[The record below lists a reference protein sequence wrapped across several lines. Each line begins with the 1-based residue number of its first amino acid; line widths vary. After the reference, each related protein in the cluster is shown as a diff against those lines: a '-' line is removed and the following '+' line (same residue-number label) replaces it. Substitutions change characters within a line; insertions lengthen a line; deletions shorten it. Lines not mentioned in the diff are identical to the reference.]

1 MENNFKEKFKSELWL
16 LYREAYF
23 AKSQYILFYDIY
35 QLLLRNT
42 SYKYFFSTIFD
53 SLEFSILL
61 KLTKIYDEDPD
72 KQSITLLHIINKI
85 QSNKVLNKDDSLIK
99 NYLSEVTEKL
109 KNNKGEITKIKTCRD
124 KVVSHMDKK
133 YPKGLLSLK
142 PDEIIN
148 FDLLKK
154 YSYYAYDTLKNI
166 YELVYNEELSDTKQL
181 EILKLEYENII
192 KKIENTLDWI
202 NKGAIFSPFIL
213 FSQRVNH

>member
-23 AKSQYILFYDIY
+23 AKSQYILFHDLY
-35 QLLLRNT
+35 QLLLSKT
-42 SYKYFFSTIFD
+42 SYRYFFLTIFD

-99 NYLSEVTEKL
+99 NYLSEVIEKL
-109 KNNKGEITKIKTCRD
+109 KNNEEEIAKIKICRD

-142 PDEIIN
+142 PDETIN

-154 YSYYAYDTLKNI
+154 YSYYAHDTLKKI
-166 YELVYNEELSDTKQL
+166 YELVYNEELLDSNQFKIL
-181 EILKLEYENII
+181 ELEYKEII
-192 KKIENTLDWI
+192 KKIT
-202 NKGAIFSPFIL
+202 
-213 FSQRVNH
+213 

>member
-23 AKSQYILFYDIY
+23 AKSQYILFHDLY
-35 QLLLRNT
+35 QLLLSNT
-42 SYKYFFSTIFD
+42 SYRYFFLTIFD

-99 NYLSEVTEKL
+99 NYLSEVIEKL
-109 KNNKGEITKIKTCRD
+109 KNNEEEIAKIKICRD

-142 PDEIIN
+142 PDETIN

-154 YSYYAYDTLKNI
+154 YSYYAHDTLKKI
-166 YELVYNEELSDTKQL
+166 YELVYNEELLDSNQFKIL
-181 EILKLEYENII
+181 ELEYKEII
-192 KKIENTLDWI
+192 KKIT
-202 NKGAIFSPFIL
+202 
-213 FSQRVNH
+213 

>member
-23 AKSQYILFYDIY
+23 AKSQYILFYEIY

-42 SYKYFFSTIFD
+42 SYRYFFSTIFD

-85 QSNKVLNKDDSLIK
+85 QSNKVLNKNDYLIK
-99 NYLSEVTEKL
+99 KYLSEVIEEL
-109 KNNKGEITKIKTCRD
+109 KNNEEEIAKIKICRD
-124 KVVSHMDKK
+124 KIVSHMDKK
-133 YPKGLLSLK
+133 YPNGLLSLK
-142 PDEIIN
+142 PDETIN

-154 YSYYAYDTLKNI
+154 YSYYAYDTLKKI
-166 YELVYNEELSDTKQL
+166 YELVYNEKLSDSNQFKIL
-181 EILKLEYENII
+181 ELEYKDI
-192 KKIENTLDWI
+192 I
-202 NKGAIFSPFIL
+202 NKII
-213 FSQRVNH
+213 